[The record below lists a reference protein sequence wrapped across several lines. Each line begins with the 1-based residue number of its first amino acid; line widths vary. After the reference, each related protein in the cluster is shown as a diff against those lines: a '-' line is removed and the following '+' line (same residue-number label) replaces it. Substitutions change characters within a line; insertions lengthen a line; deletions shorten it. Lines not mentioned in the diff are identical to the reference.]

1 MPNNTRGR
9 GPSRAAPVL
18 IAVGAVAGLLVLM
31 FLLPIGLLFAQA
43 GETMASVVFLV
54 LYTLVGVILI
64 VGVIAALVQ
73 RLREIK
79 RGEEEDAR
87 KY

>member
-1 MPNNTRGR
+1 
-9 GPSRAAPVL
+9 
-18 IAVGAVAGLLVLM
+18 
-31 FLLPIGLLFAQA
+31 
-43 GETMASVVFLV
+43 MASVVFLV

-64 VGVIAALVQ
+64 AGVIAALVQ